1 MSEEENV
8 TQVKEALKLWI
19 GYDDQIRDLRAQIKK
34 LQEEKSKQGESVL
47 MFMRE
52 NSVDDFK
59 LEGSSGGCI
68 SRSVGTIKPAIK
80 RNTIRT
86 QLLLHFADQPQRVSE
101 ALKSI
106 EGVDDDMTSTGI
118 QKEVLMRRA
127 PRKTTKNIE
136 I

>member
-68 SRSVGTIKPAIK
+68 SRSVRTIKPAIK